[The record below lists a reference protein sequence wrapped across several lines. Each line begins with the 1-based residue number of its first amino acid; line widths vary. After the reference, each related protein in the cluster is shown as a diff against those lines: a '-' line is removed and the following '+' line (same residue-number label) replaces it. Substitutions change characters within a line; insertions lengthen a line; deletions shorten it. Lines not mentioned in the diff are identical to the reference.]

1 MIGIIDYNI
10 ENLRITLKNLKNNPM
25 ELKIKD
31 MYLIVREKGGIDVN
45 YITESLCLR
54 IPVGIEKT
62 HNNSSKFSLL
72 YEYTKL
78 RDLCIVIDIIDEEE
92 IEVITVIEKST
103 SRRKH

>member
-1 MIGIIDYNI
+1 
-10 ENLRITLKNLKNNPM
+10 M

-31 MYLIVREKGGIDVN
+31 MYLIVREKWGIDVN

-72 YEYTKL
+72 YEYTEL
-78 RDLCIVIDIIDEEE
+78 IDLCIDIIDEEE

>member
-1 MIGIIDYNI
+1 
-10 ENLRITLKNLKNNPM
+10 M

-62 HNNSSKFSLL
+62 HNNSSKFSF
-72 YEYTKL
+72 
-78 RDLCIVIDIIDEEE
+78 I
-92 IEVITVIEKST
+92 
-103 SRRKH
+103 